1 MIKLVSLPRK
11 YSFWKT
17 KEGRKK
23 KKGWVRVLGFQNE
36 MTFLPSLIKNDH
48 FVIGHTES
56 TCHSIKKYNVVNQ
69 KMHIACNFKAWRV
82 HCSILN
88 SMGQCA
94 KHDIGWGV
102 KCNQTKIIFSCN
114 FFTLFDLGC

>member
-1 MIKLVSLPRK
+1 
-11 YSFWKT
+11 
-17 KEGRKK
+17 
-23 KKGWVRVLGFQNE
+23 

-48 FVIGHTES
+48 FAIGHTKS
-56 TCHSIKKYNVVNQ
+56 TCHSIKKYNIVTQ

-82 HCSILN
+82 HCSIMN